1 MSLSPKIESC
11 FFYQLYFNKA
21 NFISIHFLVLKF
33 TTHNISYN
41 VSKIILYIR
50 LQVLVEFDL
59 QDWQKRDWLNVYK
72 DNSHLLLI
80 EENLVL
86 APRTVEPFS
95 KEGVLHPALV
105 SF

>member
-1 MSLSPKIESC
+1 MIL
-11 FFYQLYFNKA
+11 FQF
-21 NFISIHFLVLKF
+21 V
-33 TTHNISYN
+33 SYN
-41 VSKIILYIR
+41 VSKILLYVQ